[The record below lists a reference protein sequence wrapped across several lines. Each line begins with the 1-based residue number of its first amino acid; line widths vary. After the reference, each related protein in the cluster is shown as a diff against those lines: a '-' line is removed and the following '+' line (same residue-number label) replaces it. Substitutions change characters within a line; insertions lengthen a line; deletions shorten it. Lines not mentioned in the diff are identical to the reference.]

1 MEFKQVVGNRRTI
14 RFFDPNRP
22 VEPEKIQVML
32 EAANR
37 SSRAANADFAKAIVC
52 YRDALTDEVR
62 EQLKTPTTTGQ
73 IDLAP
78 VTIFWYG
85 DATFVNAAQDRLN
98 ELVALAS
105 LPVT

>member
-37 SSRAANADFAKAIVC
+37 SSRAVNADFAKASVTNFAG
-52 YRDALTDEVR
+52 RDARRFYWLPPNLLLPLEAVR
-62 EQLKTPTTTGQ
+62 
-73 IDLAP
+73 
-78 VTIFWYG
+78 VRS
-85 DATFVNAAQDRLN
+85 V
-98 ELVALAS
+98 
-105 LPVT
+105 